1 MYYWKIFYITCLKPI
16 IITFLITIACTHIM
30 KMSINNV
37 THGLITKTVNYINTN
52 TLRKNA
58 PMLK

>member
-1 MYYWKIFYITCLKPI
+1 MYYWKIIYITCLKPI

-52 TLRKNA
+52 T
-58 PMLK
+58 